1 MNKKTAKFWI
11 ETRETQRKW
20 FADHGG
26 SLYAYVE
33 RYGSVDDEECYGN
46 GGESI
51 YQADKDALDLA
62 EKKGL
67 EAEKVYGGKEA

>member
-11 ETRETQRKW
+11 ETRETNRKGC
-20 FADHGG
+20 ADQGG
-26 SLYAYVE
+26 SLDAYVE
-33 RYGSVDDEECYGN
+33 RYGSVDDEEYYGN